1 MNRQDRR
8 ADSLTSYTFLSVAG
22 IPEISNETLRIDE
35 RTIKGGAGLVMGEG
49 IAVAAGCAVAMILK
63 SMWVLPY

>member
-1 MNRQDRR
+1 
-8 ADSLTSYTFLSVAG
+8 VAE

-63 SMWVLPY
+63 SMWISPY